1 MKINL
6 QNVIDEIDSVDDT
19 VHAFYSPQ
27 QETIVYVFNY
37 DPGMSTADRD
47 DKTLIPLPDRR
58 EINDYHNMELFIG
71 TVQDRTAAEWLANAI
86 HGRGAFRM
94 FRAALERFG
103 LTESWYDF
111 LDRQHRIL
119 AIEWCEDNG
128 IEYEASYAGE
138 EEDKY
143 SDDDD
148 DEDNSYGFHEDYTRE
163 RFVTRKNPAEM
174 PKEIRIVPVTS
185 HNSANIVYMHADCRK
200 ELAALKHIRMEQDI
214 EKAQQ
219 EIDAALHEQ
228 AFIFA
233 AVKDGKYAGYM
244 ILKPQDDMVL
254 SDLYVRPEY
263 RRRGIASALFEKAAE
278 TAQAEGRD
286 LSVIMRPY
294 YDKMLQF
301 LQKHGWNYLS
311 EIRLVRN
318 DADENAPAVSLIH
331 SRLNY

>member
-6 QNVIDEIDSVDDT
+6 QNVIDEIDSADDT

-27 QETIVYVFNY
+27 QETIVYIFNY

-103 LTESWYDF
+103 LTERWYDF

-119 AIEWCEDNG
+119 AIEWCEDHG
-128 IEYEASYAGE
+128 IEYEASYAS
-138 EEDKY
+138 EDENDY
-143 SDDDD
+143 DYDD
-148 DEDNSYGFHEDYTRE
+148 DEDNSYGFHEDYTKE
-163 RFVTRKNPAEM
+163 RTVPVKNTAEM
-174 PKEIRIVPVTS
+174 PKDTRIVPITA

-200 ELAALKHIRMEQDI
+200 ELAALKKIRMDQDI
-214 EKAQQ
+214 ETSQQ
-219 EIDAALHEQ
+219 EIDAALQNQEYV
-228 AFIFA
+228 FG
-233 AVKDGKYAGYM
+233 AVRDGKYVGYM

-263 RRRGIASALFEKAAE
+263 RRRGIAAALFARAEETAAAE
-278 TAQAEGRD
+278 GKNV
-286 LSVIMRPY
+286 SVVMKPY

-301 LQKHGWNYLS
+301 LQKQGWNYLS
-311 EIRLVRN
+311 EIRLVR
-318 DADENAPAVSLIH
+318 DTADEDAPAVSLAH
-331 SRLNY
+331 SRLKY